1 MTEPAF
7 QRNLM
12 NATPTPFKETPGNI
26 PVQHVLLD
34 EMRCEK
40 FAQWLD
46 GNLVQLEQRLES
58 FTTSCSLIS
67 SLR

>member
-1 MTEPAF
+1 MSEPAF

-12 NATPTPFKETPGNI
+12 NIPPTPFMETSGDI

-34 EMRCEK
+34 ETRCEK
-40 FAQWLD
+40 FSQWLD
-46 GNLVQLEQRLES
+46 DNLEQLERRLES